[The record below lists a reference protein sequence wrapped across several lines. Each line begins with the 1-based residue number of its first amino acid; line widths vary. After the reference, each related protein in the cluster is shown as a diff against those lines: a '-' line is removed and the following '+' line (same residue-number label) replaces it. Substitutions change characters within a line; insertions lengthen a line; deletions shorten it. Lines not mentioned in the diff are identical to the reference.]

1 LKIVQIIPELAA
13 GGAERTTLDIS
24 RAIIASGG
32 SSLVLAKGGRLVE
45 ELQTDGAEFYSL
57 PLDSKN
63 PFVMWKNITA
73 IAEQT
78 KKFGGEI
85 IHARSRAPAWSA
97 FYAAKRLNLPF
108 VTTYHGTYNSNSALK
123 TKYNSIMTKGDLVIA
138 NSHFVAAHIAK
149 VHNTDPKKIRV
160 IPRGIDLDG
169 LKPEAISKTRKLQIS
184 SRLDISLNKDIPLIL
199 MPGRLTRWK
208 GQLVMLKAMDILRQ
222 RNIAAQLIM
231 PGDAQGRDDYKTEL
245 QNLITKLGLQ
255 NSVCLA
261 GHITD
266 MPAAYAISDIVV
278 SASIEPEAFGRV
290 AVEGQAA
297 AKPVIA
303 TAHGGSLETVQDHN
317 TGLLVDIA
325 DPIAMADAL
334 QRILALTASQQKE
347 WGKRGQKWVAQ
358 QYSREQMCASTL
370 AVYQE
375 VLQKNPD

>member
-1 LKIVQIIPELAA
+1 MKIVQIIPELAA

-32 SSLVLAKGGRLVE
+32 SSLVLTKGGRLVE
-45 ELQTDGAEFYSL
+45 ELQADGAAFYSL

-63 PFVMWKNITA
+63 PLIMWKNITA

-97 FYAAKRLNLPF
+97 LAAVRRLNLPF
-108 VTTYHGTYNSNSALK
+108 VTTYHGTYNSSSILK

-138 NSHFVAAHIAK
+138 NSNFVAAHIAK
-149 VHNTDPKKIRV
+149 THNIDPKKIRV

-169 LKPEAISKTRKLQIS
+169 LRPEAISKKRKLQVS
-184 SRLDISLNKDIPLIL
+184 SRLDIALNKDIPLIL

-208 GQLVMLKAMDILRQ
+208 GQLVMVKAMDILRQ
-222 RNIAAQLIM
+222 RGIAAHLVM

-245 QNLITKLGLQ
+245 QNRIADLGLEKAI
-255 NSVCLA
+255 CLP

-266 MPAAYAISDIVV
+266 MAAAYSISNIVV

-303 TAHGGSLETVQDHN
+303 TAHGGSLETVQDKN
-317 TGLLVDIA
+317 TGLLVEAA
-325 DPIAMADAL
+325 DPTAMADAL
-334 QRILALTASQQKE
+334 QTILSLTKNQQEE
-347 WGKRGQKWVAQ
+347 WGKKGQKWVSQ

-375 VLQKNPD
+375 VLQQRN